1 MSRKIR
7 GFTPR
12 AFTLVELLVVIAII
26 GILIALLLPAVQA
39 ARAAARRMQCAAN
52 LKQVAF
58 AAHNYHSAHAV
69 LPLGAYGCCWG
80 TWATSIL
87 PYLEQQEAS
96 DLFVN
101 DEKFN
106 VVDLIGTYF
115 STENK
120 RVTERRFAV
129 YTCPSD
135 MLTTNSYFGAL
146 TNHNYACNYGN
157 IGFVI
162 EEAVAANANNGNI
175 GFIIENAIAANAA
188 AKGTKQGA
196 GVWYWG
202 APFTISGW
210 SDQPVEPTS
219 FRDITDGLSQTL
231 MFSET
236 VQGKEI
242 DGGQDWRGMVWAG
255 IHAGF
260 ETYLPPNSSMPD
272 YMPYDWR
279 CNPTPPNPPCETWSD
294 VRPIT
299 MSARSRHP
307 GGVHV
312 AYCDGSVTFVT
323 DNVELR
329 LWRAQATSKGDEVL
343 GLSN

>member
-96 DLFVN
+96 DLFIN

-106 VVDLIGTYF
+106 VGIGTYF

-135 MLTTNSYFGAL
+135 MLTTNSEHGAL
-146 TNHNYACNYGN
+146 TNHNYVCNYGN
-157 IGFVI
+157 M
-162 EEAVAANANNGNI
+162 
-175 GFIIENAIAANAA
+175 GFIITGVDGGGDDSDIGQSFNI
-188 AKGTKQGA
+188 QG
-196 GVWYWG
+196 WYG
-202 APFTISGW
+202 PFLISGRTDE
-210 SDQPVEPTS
+210 SVKTTA

-242 DGGQDWRGMVWAG
+242 GGDQDWRGMVWAG

-260 ETYLPPNSSMPD
+260 ATYLPPNTSFPD
-272 YMPYDWR
+272 VLPEELR
-279 CNPTPPNPPCETWSD
+279 CNSTPPNPPCTGLWSNSL
-294 VRPIT
+294 PIR
-299 MSARSRHP
+299 MAARSRHP
-307 GGVHV
+307 GGVQV
-312 AYCDGSVTFVT
+312 AYCDGSVSFVT

-329 LWRAQATSKGDEVL
+329 LWHAQGSSKGDEVL
-343 GLSN
+343 GQSN